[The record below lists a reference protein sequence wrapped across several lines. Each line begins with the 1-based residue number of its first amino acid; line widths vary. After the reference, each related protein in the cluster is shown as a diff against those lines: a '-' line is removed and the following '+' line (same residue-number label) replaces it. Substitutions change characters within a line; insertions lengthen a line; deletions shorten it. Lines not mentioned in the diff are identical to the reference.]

1 MFSFT
6 MYVNHQ
12 KHPPRQ
18 EKFILFFFP
27 NISQLYYVLTNIDLW
42 ENTVWAQSVTPFHEH
57 ETNPE

>member
-1 MFSFT
+1 

-18 EKFILFFFP
+18 EKFILFFFS